1 MSEIERD
8 LVHSEA
14 VKAGKRIY
22 YFDVKQSKNGERY
35 LAITESKKLYSGD
48 AENPQI
54 SFEKHKLFL
63 YKEDYEKFRAA
74 LDKALEI
81 ASEGLPQNFSR
92 NQHTYS
98 NSVPSEESSEAATA
112 LDDLLKF

>member
-22 YFDVKQSKNGERY
+22 YFDVKQSRNGERY
-35 LAITESKKLYSGD
+35 IAITESKKLYSGD
-48 AENPQI
+48 AENPQV

-63 YKEDYEKFRAA
+63 YKEDYEKFRVAFDNA
-74 LDKALEI
+74 LRV
-81 ASEGLPQNFSR
+81 ASEGLPADFNKI
-92 NQHTYS
+92 QHTYDEPA
-98 NSVPSEESSEAATA
+98 PSDSTSEAATA
-112 LDDLLKF
+112 LDDLIKL